1 MEKNQ
6 KIKNYKNDNKLN
18 LEEIIDKYSGY
29 VYKVVENAAKQNL
42 SKEDIEEIIADTFF
56 VLWKNREKL
65 EEEKPL
71 NPYLAGIARNLVRE
85 KFRNKHI
92 NMNLSD
98 YENIIVEENKIELK
112 YEQREKINAI
122 ETILNKMSKEDIT
135 IFNLYYYEER
145 KIKEIA
151 NILNFSEFKIKSK
164 LYRIRKKIKKDLE
177 KGGYRNDG

>member
-6 KIKNYKNDNKLN
+6 KIKNYKKDNKLN

-65 EEEKPL
+65 EEDKPL
-71 NPYLAGIARNLVRE
+71 NPYLAGIAKNLVRE
-85 KFRNKHI
+85 KARKQQKNYNI
-92 NMNLSD
+92 ED
-98 YENIIVEENKIELK
+98 YENIIEGNNPIDLKI
-112 YEQREKINAI
+112 EQREKIQAI

-164 LYRIRKKIKKDLE
+164 LYRIRKKIKKKLE
-177 KGGYRNDG
+177 KGGYRNEG

>member
-6 KIKNYKNDNKLN
+6 KLKSYKKHNKLN
-18 LEEIIDKYSGY
+18 LEEIIDKYNGY

-65 EEEKPL
+65 EEDKPL
-71 NPYLAGIARNLVRE
+71 NPYLAGIAKNLVRE
-85 KFRNKHI
+85 KARKQQKNYNI
-92 NMNLSD
+92 ED
-98 YENIIVEENKIELK
+98 YENIIEGNNPIDLKI
-112 YEQREKINAI
+112 EQREKIQAI

-151 NILNFSEFKIKSK
+151 NILNFSELKIKSK

-177 KGGYRNDG
+177 KGGYRNEG